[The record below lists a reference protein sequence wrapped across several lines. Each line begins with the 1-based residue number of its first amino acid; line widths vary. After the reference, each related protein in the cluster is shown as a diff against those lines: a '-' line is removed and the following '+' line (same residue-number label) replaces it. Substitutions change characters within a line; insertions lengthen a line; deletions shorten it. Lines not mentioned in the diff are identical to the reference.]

1 MKHHPPLVGICFT
14 IRPGRRRGAAS
25 TACRG
30 SPERRR
36 AGLPIWDDLPCSV
49 SLLGDR
55 KRREA
60 SGGVVIGHQPP
71 ARRGRDTRRR
81 RRRRPVWF
89 FWEGL
94 RSPPAPAWR
103 ISSCARAAG
112 CAPPPAM
119 GTQTRRPRSSLTR
132 AACTGHADT
141 RYPPPP
147 RRHSGVHPAVPGV
160 RRGTQEVGA
169 SSPATACAHLRRE
182 AGRPATSLLGP
193 MDALP
198 NSQS

>member
-1 MKHHPPLVGICFT
+1 MKHRPPPVGICFT
-14 IRPGRRRGAAS
+14 VRPPRRRGAAS
-25 TACRG
+25 T
-30 SPERRR
+30 
-36 AGLPIWDDLPCSV
+36 PIWDDLPCSV
-49 SLLGDR
+49 SLHGDR

-81 RRRRPVWF
+81 RRCRPAWF

-94 RSPPAPAWR
+94 RSPPA
-103 ISSCARAAG
+103 SSCARAAG

-160 RRGTQEVGA
+160 RRGTEEVGA